1 MSISFRRRKL
11 HHHKRHTPPGAAPGS
26 VIINPADPKPEI
38 NVIAYGPNSF
48 LEKQIGLPSE
58 LLNLRRD
65 YPFLWV
71 NIDGL
76 GSAEVL
82 REMAEMFGMHPLAL
96 EDIVNRHQR
105 AKVEQYGEQTFLV
118 THMINLNAH
127 LESEQISIYFGKDF
141 LLTFQ
146 ERPGWDCLDSVRERL
161 RKGAGRLRSLG
172 AGYLAYSLL
181 DAVIDHYFPV
191 LEQYGD
197 RLEELEDRIILTP
210 HAKLT
215 AEIHG
220 LKREL
225 LFLRR
230 TIWPQREALNSLIRD
245 DNPQIDEETKLYLR
259 DVYDHAIRIIDLVE
273 TYREVC
279 SDLMDLYLSSIS
291 NRMNEIMKV
300 LTVISTIF
308 IPLTF
313 IVGVYGMNFDTEL
326 SPWNMPELKWRYGYV
341 ACLVL
346 MAFISIGQIAFFRRK
361 GWIGQPKDSAPAG
374 NVHDAHPADQA
385 SAEARHSRK

>member
-1 MSISFRRRKL
+1 MPLPFHRKKIRR
-11 HHHKRHTPPGAAPGS
+11 HKRHAPPGAAPGS
-26 VIINPADPKPEI
+26 VIINPADPKPVL

-48 LEKQIGLPSE
+48 VEKAIGSPSE
-58 LLNLRRD
+58 LVEIRRN

-76 GSAEVL
+76 GSADVL
-82 REMAEMFGMHPLAL
+82 RQLAEMFGVHALAM
-96 EDIVNRHQR
+96 EDVVNRHQR
-105 AKVEQYGEQTFLV
+105 AKVEQYGEETFLV
-118 THMINLNAH
+118 THMIDLNAH
-127 LESEQISIYFGKDF
+127 LESEQISVYFGKDF

-161 RKGAGRLRSLG
+161 RKGAGRLRTLG

-191 LEQYGD
+191 LEEYGD
-197 RLEELEDRIILTP
+197 RLEDLEDRIILHP
-210 HAKLT
+210 NARLT

-245 DNPQIDEETKLYLR
+245 DNPQINAETKLYLR

-313 IVGVYGMNFDTEL
+313 IVGVYGMNFDTQS

-346 MAFISIGQIAFFRRK
+346 MALITVGQIVFFRRK
-361 GWIGQPKDSAPAG
+361 GWIGQPKDSPAT
-374 NVHDAHPADQA
+374 DEPRDEQA
-385 SAEARHSRK
+385 ETQPTAQPGRS